1 MANRWENS
9 GWLYFGGSKITADD
23 EYSHGIKMLTPWKG
37 SYDQPRQHINS
48 RDITLLT
55 KVCLVKATVF
65 PVVMYECESPTMRK
79 AECRRID
86 AFELWCWRTLKE
98 IQPVNP
104 KRNQSWIFIRRIDA
118 DAEAPILWPPDVK
131 SWLFGKDPDAGK
143 DWGQDWMAS
152 LAEWAWVWASS
163 RRWWRTGKPGVLQ
176 PMGSQRVGLNWATE
190 QQHRVTVNIK
200 CMSNI

>member
-1 MANRWENS
+1 
-9 GWLYFGGSKITADD
+9 
-23 EYSHGIKMLTPWKG
+23 
-37 SYDQPRQHINS
+37 
-48 RDITLLT
+48 
-55 KVCLVKATVF
+55 
-65 PVVMYECESPTMRK
+65 MYECESPTMRK

-176 PMGSQRVGLNWATE
+176 SLGSQRVGHDWATE
-190 QQHRVTVNIK
+190 RQNGTHVCIPYKRLKLKPNFLCDGLWRCGLQEMTSSWGWIHHK
-200 CMSNI
+200 WDCCCCCCC